1 MASGAGRRFHDGG
14 DGHAVHQG
22 GQDEGAGPVDDYE
35 RLFRE
40 YPLFVER
47 LRMSAVEALAL
58 EWEFM
63 LGGLPLAGLG
73 GCLFVLLFSRGST
86 VSTIVG
92 VVSMLCGVVG
102 AIELLVG

>member
-1 MASGAGRRFHDGG
+1 MAGGAGRRFHDGG

-22 GQDEGAGPVDDYE
+22 GQDEGAGAVDDYE
-35 RLFRE
+35 RLIRE

-63 LGGLPLAGLG
+63 LGGLSLTGVGGGLI
-73 GCLFVLLFSRGST
+73 VMLFSSGST
-86 VSTIVG
+86 VGTIVG
-92 VVSMLCGVVG
+92 VVSMLCGIGG